1 MEIAMQGPNTAGYQN
16 SRMNQNAAIEK
27 RSETLAA
34 LLVDFDEQLKRLQE
48 RVQQASRLSDFFS
61 GSRPEG
67 PNSAQAQPMPVGYV
81 SELSDRLRS
90 MGRLI
95 SVLADEQGRAEA
107 LTIG

>member
-1 MEIAMQGPNTAGYQN
+1 
-16 SRMNQNAAIEK
+16 
-27 RSETLAA
+27 
-34 LLVDFDEQLKRLQE
+34 
-48 RVQQASRLSDFFS
+48 
-61 GSRPEG
+61 
-67 PNSAQAQPMPVGYV
+67 MPVGYV